1 MTVELNVIDKN
12 VPEVATNDE
21 SVLASLSPLTVSI
34 AKTASTVVKKVRPKV
49 TNADI
54 IPVPEVVTDA
64 IQVSID
70 LNGCPGIT
78 ADMLD
83 MDLKMAG
90 LQDTVSLKGGAS
102 ALGSVRLTV
111 DAGTIT
117 TISKLSPTRCT
128 AVVSA
133 AIAGNPG
140 PDNTNNATKLVI
152 DVVDKH
158 DF

>member
-1 MTVELNVIDKN
+1 M
-12 VPEVATNDE
+12 
-21 SVLASLSPLTVSI
+21 LASLAPLTVTI
-34 AKTASTVVKKVRPKV
+34 ANTTAMVTKKVKPKV

-54 IPVPEVVTDA
+54 IPAPEVVTDA
-64 IQVSID
+64 IQVSVD
-70 LNGCPGIT
+70 LSGCPGIT

-83 MDLKMAG
+83 MDSKTAG

-102 ALGSVRLTV
+102 ALGSVQLTV

-117 TISKLSPTRCT
+117 TSSKLSPTRCT

-140 PDNTNNATKLVI
+140 PDNTNNTTKLVI